1 MITIIP
7 TTIRPYYELIVCSD
21 RIDYY
26 TQQSTRQKKEQ
37 QYYNLFLLY
46 IRVCFLVQRVLCRY

>member
-21 RIDYY
+21 RIDY
-26 TQQSTRQKKEQ
+26 THNNQPDKKSDSSIIT
-37 QYYNLFLLY
+37 YFFY